1 VDTIKLFAKDGQGP
15 GGKLASEWN
24 CRQFARLR
32 SGPARLAFE
41 LFLNLSIW
49 GRMWKWN
56 KMIQSFNSQL
66 SGVISAAAAPT
77 PKKQQ
82 KKWCEFPSR
91 FTRVSNNEPGHG
103 KTVTPT

>member
-1 VDTIKLFAKDGQGP
+1 
-15 GGKLASEWN
+15 
-24 CRQFARLR
+24 
-32 SGPARLAFE
+32 
-41 LFLNLSIW
+41 
-49 GRMWKWN
+49 MWKWN

-82 KKWCEFPSR
+82 KKGCEFPSR
-91 FTRVSNNEPGHG
+91 FTRVSNKELGHG